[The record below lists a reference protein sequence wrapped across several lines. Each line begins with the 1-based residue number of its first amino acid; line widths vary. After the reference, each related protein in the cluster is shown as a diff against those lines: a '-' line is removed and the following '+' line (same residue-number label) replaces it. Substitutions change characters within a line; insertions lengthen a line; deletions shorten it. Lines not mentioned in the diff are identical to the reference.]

1 MVEKLTLEQFQQIR
15 SQLSKLI
22 QQYEDF
28 YDTHKNDENYDDD
41 LLEQRFTEQ
50 YLSIQ
55 NRLLNY
61 DLSDIPFEAWQDFQI
76 MSDETHAVDFSK
88 TKANIDFDVVEYYG
102 NGNFR
107 GCNVRNLDKIQR
119 WLNPNDFDEQTI
131 QINSSLFLTDA
142 FSSEFKDKYYTS
154 SLTIG
159 DLASLS
165 ST

>member
-88 TKANIDFDVVEYYG
+88 TKANIDFDIVEYYG

-107 GCNVRNLDKIQR
+107 GCNV
-119 WLNPNDFDEQTI
+119 
-131 QINSSLFLTDA
+131 
-142 FSSEFKDKYYTS
+142 TS
-154 SLTIG
+154 YI
-159 DLASLS
+159 
-165 ST
+165 